1 MTSIDGGKTRD
12 ALTELGVAAMI
23 DLAHPVKMET
33 ARWAEAALGRHDLV
47 DADRNSTFAV
57 ADWASCAEHG
67 LLGML
72 VAPEYGGSGDDLITA
87 LLRLEGLG
95 LGCRDN
101 GLAFA
106 LASQVVSTQVAIER
120 FGTEEHKRE
129 WLPRLCDGSAM
140 GVFAITEAE
149 SGSDAYALE
158 ATAVKTDG
166 GYLVNGRKSYLTLGS
181 RSDVAVVFAST
192 DPEAGRWGIS
202 AFLVPTSTPGVEP
215 LGNREKMGMR
225 TTPFG
230 DLQFTDVFVPEADR
244 MGAEGAGA
252 SIFASTLEVERGF
265 VFITQI
271 AMMERQLDETLRYA
285 QERQQG
291 GRPIIEHQAVSSRLA
306 DMKVR
311 HETARMLT
319 YKTALQVLR
328 GEPATMSAALSKLVA
343 SENSLASSLDATF
356 NHGAVG
362 YLSEFEIERNLR
374 DAIGGVIYSGTSDIQ
389 RNIIVSVMRSD
400 ERRRNMKRS

>member
-1 MTSIDGGKTRD
+1 MTSIDGGLSRD
-12 ALTELGVAAMI
+12 ELTELGVAAMI
-23 DLAHPVKMET
+23 DLGHPIKAAT
-33 ARWAEAALGRHDLV
+33 AEWARAELGHHDLV
-47 DADRNSTFAV
+47 DADRSSTFA
-57 ADWASCAEHG
+57 ADDWATCAQRG
-67 LLGML
+67 VLGML
-72 VAPEYGGSGDDLITA
+72 VSPEYGGTGQDLITT
-87 LLRLEGLG
+87 LLTLEGLG
-95 LGCRDN
+95 LGSRDN

-120 FGTEEHKRE
+120 FGTEAHKRE
-129 WLPRLCDGSAM
+129 WLPQLCDGSKF

-158 ATAVKTDG
+158 ATATKTEG
-166 GYLVNGRKSYLTLGS
+166 GYVLNGRKSYLTLGS
-181 RSDVAVVFAST
+181 QSDVAVVFAST
-192 DPEAGRWGIS
+192 DPDAGRWGIS
-202 AFLVPTSTPGVEP
+202 AFLVPTSTPGVES

-230 DLQFTDVFVPEADR
+230 DLEFTDVFVPEDDR
-244 MGAEGAGA
+244 MGPEGAGA

-271 AMMERQLDETLRYA
+271 GMMERQLDETLRYA
-285 QERQQG
+285 LERQQG
-291 GRPIIEHQAVSSRLA
+291 GQPIIEHQSVSSRLA

-311 HETARMLT
+311 HESARLLT

-343 SENSLASSLDATF
+343 SENALASSLDATF

-362 YLSEFEIERNLR
+362 YLSEFQIERNLR
-374 DAIGGVIYSGTSDIQ
+374 DAVGGLIYSGTSDIQ
-389 RNIIVSVMRSD
+389 RNIIVSVLRSD
-400 ERRRNMKRS
+400 ARRRRPRRS

>member
-1 MTSIDGGKTRD
+1 MTSLDGGLERE
-12 ALTELGVAAMI
+12 ALTELGVAAMV
-23 DLAHPVKMET
+23 DPAHPIKTET
-33 ARWAEAALGRHDLV
+33 AEWASTELGNRDLV
-47 DADRNSTFAV
+47 DADRSSTFA
-57 ADWASCAEHG
+57 ADDWATCAERG

-72 VAPEYGGSGDDLITA
+72 VSPEYGGTGHDLITT
-87 LLRLEGLG
+87 LLTLEGLG

-106 LASQVVSTQVAIER
+106 LASQMVSTQVAIER
-120 FGTEEHKRE
+120 FGTEAHKRE
-129 WLPRLCDGSAM
+129 WLPQLCDGSKL

-158 ATAVKTDG
+158 ATAVKTHG
-166 GYLVNGRKSYLTLGS
+166 GYVLNGRKSYLTLGS
-181 RSDVAVVFAST
+181 NSDVAVVFAST
-192 DPEAGRWGIS
+192 DPDAGRWGIS
-202 AFLVPTSTPGVEP
+202 AFLVPTATPGVEP

-230 DLQFTDVFVPEADR
+230 DLSFTDVFVPEEDR

-271 AMMERQLDETLRYA
+271 GMMERQLDETLRYA

-291 GRPIIEHQAVSSRLA
+291 GRSIIEHQSVSSRLA

-311 HETARMLT
+311 HESARLLT

-328 GEPATMSAALSKLVA
+328 GEPATLSAALSKLVA
-343 SENSLASSLDATF
+343 SENALASSLDATF

-362 YLSEFEIERNLR
+362 YLSEFQIERNLR
-374 DAIGGVIYSGTSDIQ
+374 DAVGGLIYSGTSDIQ
-389 RNIIVSVMRSD
+389 RNIIVSVLRSED
-400 ERRRNMKRS
+400 RRRRMKR